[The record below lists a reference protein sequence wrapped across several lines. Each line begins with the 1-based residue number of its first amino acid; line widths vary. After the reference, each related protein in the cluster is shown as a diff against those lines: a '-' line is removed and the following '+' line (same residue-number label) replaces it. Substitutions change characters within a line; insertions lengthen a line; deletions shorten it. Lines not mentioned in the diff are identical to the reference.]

1 MLQSCI
7 YKCNPDLALSW
18 PDILGAARLT
28 VIELIHGVQ
37 SNNVESFAGIIVDA
51 AAKIKVSV
59 GAGGPARFGPYP
71 KEVCYLLLMFRRP
84 LFFGDTG
91 KNLALALQVERLLL
105 QAGAELFAP
114 TLQLGTFNRMSPREE

>member
-18 PDILGAARLT
+18 PDILGTAGLT

-51 AAKIKVSV
+51 AAKIKVSWV
-59 GAGGPARFGPYP
+59 L
-71 KEVCYLLLMFRRP
+71 EDRRD
-84 LFFGDTG
+84 LDRIRKRSVT
-91 KNLALALQVERLLL
+91 
-105 QAGAELFAP
+105 
-114 TLQLGTFNRMSPREE
+114 SC